1 MTPHTAVKHKYLEDL
16 NPRQAEAVSIP
27 GGPILV
33 IAGAGSG
40 KTRTVVY
47 RVAWLL
53 EHGIDSSSILLLT
66 FTRKA
71 SQEMLSRA
79 AELFDARAS
88 LVAGGTFHSIGNL
101 LLRRYSALIGYEP
114 GFAIMDQAD
123 TFDALDHAKANLNPP
138 LEDAKGF
145 PKSRTI
151 AEVMSRSV
159 GGAGSVAEVLEKRHP
174 HFLGYARD
182 IERVLALYREH
193 KRTCNLMDYDDL
205 LVNAI
210 RLLEENEHVRTK
222 ISDQWQHILVDE
234 YQDTNRLQAKMV
246 RLLASQHDNV
256 MVVGDDSQS
265 IYSFRG
271 ADFANILEFP
281 DIFPGTRIIKLEE
294 NYRST
299 PQILKVTNSLIQRAA
314 IGYPKRLFSR
324 GAEGPLP
331 LVVRP
336 ATERDQSRF
345 VLKCIEELY
354 EHGVKLNEI
363 AVLFRAGFHSFD
375 LEGELTRNQV
385 PYVKYGGFKF
395 LESIHIKDVLS
406 HLRVIQ
412 NPKDQLSWMRILKLL
427 PRIGLKTA
435 ANLAATIAEN
445 GIDATTGPLTAAT
458 KKYSGLKDLL
468 GLIWELTEHRGPISE
483 KVERI
488 TEYYYPFLKERYDNY
503 PKRMRDLD
511 HLANITAS
519 YKSLN
524 RFLSDMALEPPE
536 QEDTGIAASGTGVVL
551 STIHSAKGLEWHTVI
566 LLWAAEGK
574 IPTPQSLLSPE
585 DLEEERRLLYVAT
598 TRAKH
603 NLVVTAPQTFFDRRM
618 GVVVVRLS
626 RFFEEVPTE
635 YFRYLR
641 F

>member
-1 MTPHTAVKHKYLEDL
+1 MTPHTAAKHKYFENL

-53 EHGIDSSSILLLT
+53 EHGIDPSAILLLT

-79 AELFDARAS
+79 AELCDARAS

-101 LLRRYSALIGYEP
+101 LLRKYATLIGYEP

-151 AEVMSRSV
+151 VEVMSRSV

-174 HFLGYARD
+174 HFLEYAGD
-182 IERVLALYREH
+182 IERLLALYREH
-193 KRTCNLMDYDDL
+193 KRICNLMDYDDL

-210 RLLEENEHVRTK
+210 RLLEENEHVRTR

-271 ADFANILEFP
+271 ADFANIIAFP
-281 DIFPGTRIIKLEE
+281 DLFPGTRIIKLEE

-299 PQILKVTNSLIQRAA
+299 PQILKVTNSLIQGATM
-314 IGYPKRLFSR
+314 GYPKRLFSR
-324 GAEGPLP
+324 GTEGPLP

-354 EHGVKLNEI
+354 DHGVKLNEI

-395 LESIHIKDVLS
+395 LESVHIKDVLS
-406 HLRVIQ
+406 YLRVIQ
-412 NPKDQLSWMRILKLL
+412 NPKDRLSWMRILKLL

-435 ANLAATIAEN
+435 TNLAATIAEK
-445 GIDATTGPLTAAT
+445 GIDAKTGPLTAAT

-468 GLIWELTEHRGPISE
+468 SLIRELTDHGGPISE

-536 QEDTGIAASGTGVVL
+536 QEDTGMASAGNGVVL

-603 NLVVTAPQTFFDRRM
+603 NLVVTAPQTFFDRRI
-618 GVVVVRLS
+618 GVVAVRLS